1 MGTMEFFPRLCLFA
15 RIVHSI
21 HALLAGNSEMKEE
34 AQLVT
39 IFLVPAGSRVETLC
53 IVCCGPGNG
62 KVKLSEQDAS
72 STIIYKG
79 KVFRV

>member
-1 MGTMEFFPRLCLFA
+1 
-15 RIVHSI
+15 
-21 HALLAGNSEMKEE
+21 MKEE

-53 IVCCGPGNG
+53 IVCFGPGNG

-72 STIIYKG
+72 STVIYKG
-79 KVFRV
+79 KVFGV